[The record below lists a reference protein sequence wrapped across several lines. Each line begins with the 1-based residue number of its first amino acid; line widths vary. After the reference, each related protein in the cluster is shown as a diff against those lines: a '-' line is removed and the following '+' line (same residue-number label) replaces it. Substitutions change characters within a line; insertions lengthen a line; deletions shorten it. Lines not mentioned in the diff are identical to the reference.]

1 MLVVYILEIGLTF
14 HLLTA
19 GLTIGSPIE
28 VYSET
33 SQACRPSRAYCLGS
47 MQGGEISR
55 SAKVTGGILA
65 HTLLKKYAGTEVL
78 AYVSQVHQ
86 VVLPESLVDHETL
99 TYSQIIGSTL
109 RCPNP
114 EYAQKMISAIN
125 DVRVRGDSV
134 GGTVT
139 CIVRNFPRS
148 RGSKAF
154 QEISALLAEGVMTI
168 PLTEGFEI
176 GRGFTGSEYSDKSGQ
191 SGGIQGGIIKMRIA
205 IRPNILSSRMKNTV
219 SRDKHVVEPTAGE
232 VRDICSVPG
241 RAALVEAKVSQVLLC
256 KLIAEGAPTNAASH
270 VLLKSPESAET
281 EIPLERTLD
290 CFAAVFCSLV

>member
-19 GLTIGSPIE
+19 GLTIGSPIKA
-28 VYSET
+28 YSET
-33 SQACRPSRAYCLGS
+33 SQACRPSRAYSLRS
-47 MQGGEISR
+47 MQGGEISG
-55 SAKVTGGILA
+55 SAKVAGGVLA
-65 HTLLKKYAGTEVL
+65 EHLLKKYAGTEVL
-78 AYVSQVHQ
+78 AYVSQVHK
-86 VVLPESLVDHETL
+86 VVLPESVVDHETL
-99 TYSQIIGSTL
+99 THCQIKGSTI

-114 EYAQKMISAIN
+114 EYEQKMIAAIN
-125 DVRVRGDSV
+125 AVRVRGDSV

-154 QEISALLAEGVMTI
+154 QEIAAVLAKGVMSI
-168 PLTEGFEI
+168 SLTEGFEI

-205 IRPNILSSRMKNTV
+205 VRPKILSYMVKNTV
-219 SRDKHVVEPTAGE
+219 SRDKHMVEPTTGE
-232 VRDICSVPG
+232 DHDFCVVPG
-241 RAALVEAKVSQVLLC
+241 VAAMVEVMVARELLC
-256 KLIAEGAPTNAASH
+256 KLLAEGAPTNAASH
-270 VLLKSPESAET
+270 VPLKSPKSAET
-281 EIPLERTLD
+281 AIPLERSLD